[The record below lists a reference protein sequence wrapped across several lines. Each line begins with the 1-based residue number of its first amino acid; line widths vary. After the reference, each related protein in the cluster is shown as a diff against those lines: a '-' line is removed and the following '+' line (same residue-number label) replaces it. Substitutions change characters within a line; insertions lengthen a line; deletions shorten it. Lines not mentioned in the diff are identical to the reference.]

1 MGRGRMW
8 SGKEDSAYI
17 KIYILGHANYAQ
29 HGKDIVCSAVS
40 SIVTTTING
49 ILALNEGS
57 LNYEVSKKGMIIE
70 GISRDSITQRLL
82 ESMVS
87 LLKQL
92 EEQYPANIEIQ

>member
-1 MGRGRMW
+1 MIKIELIR
-8 SGKEDSAYI
+8 EDSAYT
-17 KIYILGHANYAQ
+17 KIYILGHANYAK